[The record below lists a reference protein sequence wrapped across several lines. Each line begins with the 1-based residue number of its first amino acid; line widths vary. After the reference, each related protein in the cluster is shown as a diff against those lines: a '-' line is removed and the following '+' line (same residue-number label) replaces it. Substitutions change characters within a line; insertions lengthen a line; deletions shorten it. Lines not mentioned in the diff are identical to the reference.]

1 MPEKVGAFF
10 VMLGPKLTP
19 LKPVAF
25 SYVSLYTS
33 PPPTPNKLRSTARE
47 RTSGTGTR
55 TCGSSGGVLGRV
67 STPVPSIDFLLQNFE
82 SIYYHRETISI
93 DYFLDLHM
101 YVDHTVCRIFVCL
114 LWMLLVVRP
123 FSPLPLAGTCEHQVR
138 VASYCR
144 PCLPP
149 RGNRWL

>member
-25 SYVSLYTS
+25 SYVSFYTS

-67 STPVPSIDFLLQNFE
+67 STPVPSIDFCYKTLNRFIIIAKLFQ
-82 SIYYHRETISI
+82 SIIFWICICRSHRVP
-93 DYFLDLHM
+93 YFCM
-101 YVDHTVCRIFVCL
+101 FV
-114 LWMLLVVRP
+114 WMLLVVRP